1 MRAADPHRAVT
12 STRLRGGPTAARSCV
27 AVLIVTLAW
36 GAFAFGAVY
45 PWAYQAL
52 LVCIV
57 ASAALGLIAARDGRR
72 VMPGR
77 EVQLTL
83 ALVGAG
89 VLGQLVPVP
98 VTLLHAISPATDAT
112 LRQLQLPYAAGLEQ
126 FHPLSIAPDAT
137 GLGLTLFAAL
147 VILLFALVNI
157 FSIKGVASAAN
168 GIVVIG
174 VLLAIFAIVQKPLYD
189 GYIYGFWQPLADQ
202 AVPFGPFVNKNHFAG
217 WMLMALPIGVASLLA
232 AIAERRRVRHTTLRE
247 HLVWLGSERGSRA
260 LATGLAVIVM
270 GLSLVMTMSRSG
282 ISAFVASIIMSGWVF
297 SRGFSS
303 RAQKSLLVGFLAILI
318 VFAIGWAGTDVLAMR
333 FAGLNAHEVSLRTA
347 AWADAIRITR
357 AFPWT
362 GTGLNTYGIATLL
375 YQTADPTYHFMEAHN
390 DYLQL
395 TAEGGLLLAIPVAIA
410 LGSFVREVIRR
421 ADDAASHASW
431 WIRRGAIMGLVS
443 IALQETVDFSLQ
455 MPGNAVLFTVLAAI
469 AIHRTPRS

>member
-1 MRAADPHRAVT
+1 MHAADSHRSLTAG
-12 STRLRGGPTAARSCV
+12 RRGGTAAASCV
-27 AVLIVTLAW
+27 AVLIVALAW

-45 PWAYQAL
+45 PWAYHAL
-52 LVCIV
+52 LACII
-57 ASAALGLIAARDGRR
+57 ASAALGLSVAREGRR

-77 EVQLTL
+77 GVQLGL
-83 ALVGAG
+83 AG
-89 VLGQLVPVP
+89 VGVAVLAQLVPVP
-98 VTLLHAISPATDAT
+98 VRWLQAISPAGDAS
-112 LRQLQLPYAAGLEQ
+112 LRQLSLPYAAGLEPL
-126 FHPLSIAPDAT
+126 HPLSIAPDAT

-157 FSIKGVASAAN
+157 FSTRGVSATAN
-168 GIVVIG
+168 AIVVIG
-174 VLLAIFAIVQKPLYD
+174 VLLAVFAIVQKPLYN
-189 GYIYGFWQPLADQ
+189 GYIYGFWQPLAAG

-297 SRGFSS
+297 GRGCST
-303 RAQKSLLVGFLAILI
+303 RAQKRVLIGFLAILI
-318 VFAIGWAGTDVLAMR
+318 VFALGWVGTDALATR
-333 FAGLNAHEVSLRTA
+333 FAGLDAHEVSLRTA
-347 AWADAIRITR
+347 AWTDGIRIMR

-362 GTGLNTYGIATLL
+362 GTGLNTYGAATLL
-375 YQTADPTYHFMEAHN
+375 YQRTDPTYHFVEAHN

-410 LGSFVREVIRR
+410 LIVFVREVSRR
-421 ADDAASHASW
+421 ADDVTSHASW
-431 WIRRGAIMGLVS
+431 WIRRGAILGLVS

-469 AIHRTPRS
+469 AIHRSPRS